1 MRTVCRRHIRNGLLC
16 DALDGAAPAC
26 MNGCH
31 SMLPRVVNEQRD
43 AVGRADSDAYVREM
57 GHHRIDTLQACLSVF
72 FRQRKKRLVNLN
84 GLREMYLMGHDETIV
99 ADAQLL
105 AQQGAVLTDGLNIV
119 ATVAVDVELAIR
131 PRTES
136 TKARRTERFH
146 ILMQVVSK

>member
-1 MRTVCRRHIRNGLLC
+1 
-16 DALDGAAPAC
+16 

-31 SMLPRVVNEQRD
+31 SVLPSVVDEQRD
-43 AVGRADSDAYVREM
+43 AVGSADSDAYVREIS
-57 GHHRIDTLQACLSVF
+57 HHSVNALQACLSVF

-99 ADAQLL
+99 ADVQLL
-105 AQQGAVLTDGLNIV
+105 AQQGAVLTDGLSIV

-136 TKARRTERFH
+136 TTSRRTERNNV
-146 ILMQVVSK
+146 LMQVVNK